1 MPFCRWLPNVLL
13 ALIGSAILFA
23 AIIVRLRGH
32 RKSKPPRGNE
42 CA

>member
-1 MPFCRWLPNVLL
+1 MPFRRWLPNVLL

-23 AIIVRLRGH
+23 VLIAQARRH
-32 RKSKPPRGNE
+32 RKSKPIRGNE

>member
-1 MPFCRWLPNVLL
+1 MPFRRWLPNVLL

-23 AIIVRLRGH
+23 VVIARSRKH
-32 RKSKPPRGNE
+32 RKLKPTRGNE

>member
-1 MPFCRWLPNVLL
+1 MPFRRRLPNVLL

-23 AIIVRLRGH
+23 AIIVRLRRH
-32 RKSKPPRGNE
+32 RKSKLTRGNE